1 MENLLKLGYNYVFFV
16 GQKVD
21 QMVKVSE
28 EHD

>member
-1 MENLLKLGYNYVFFV
+1 MENLLKLGYNYVFLV